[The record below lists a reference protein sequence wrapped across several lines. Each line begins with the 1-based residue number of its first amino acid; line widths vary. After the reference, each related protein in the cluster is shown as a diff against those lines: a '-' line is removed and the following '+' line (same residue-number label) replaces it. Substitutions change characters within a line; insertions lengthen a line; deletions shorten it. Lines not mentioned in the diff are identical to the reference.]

1 MRSGYPPS
9 NTRHTP
15 SRQTTPP
22 SRSHPRS
29 QQPSNGYPKS
39 NGYPN
44 QNSSSLM
51 DYFAQNPP
59 LEEEVDVDAALQ
71 DQELNDAV
79 DSSHLSRAV
88 DDYPVRIHVLK
99 VSNMYPLIFDPLITT
114 IQFSMLYYTIDLKL
128 LRRRWEFFFP
138 SLY

>member
-71 DQELNDAV
+71 DHELNDAV
-79 DSSHLSRAV
+79 DNSHLSRPV
-88 DDYPVRIHVLK
+88 DDYPVSIHV
-99 VSNMYPLIFDPLITT
+99 
-114 IQFSMLYYTIDLKL
+114 
-128 LRRRWEFFFP
+128 
-138 SLY
+138 